1 MTFCFDE
8 LTDCV
13 NDALINGK
21 VPSPLKNASVIL
33 VYNKHDPAY
42 KVNFWPVSDLPLL
55 SKVFERLRYNQLKD
69 YINKFINKL
78 LY

>member
-13 NDALINGK
+13 NHALINGK
-21 VPSPLKNASVIL
+21 VPIPLKNASVIL
-33 VYNKHDPAY
+33 VCNKHDPAY
-42 KVNFWPVSDLPLL
+42 KVNFRPVSDLPLL